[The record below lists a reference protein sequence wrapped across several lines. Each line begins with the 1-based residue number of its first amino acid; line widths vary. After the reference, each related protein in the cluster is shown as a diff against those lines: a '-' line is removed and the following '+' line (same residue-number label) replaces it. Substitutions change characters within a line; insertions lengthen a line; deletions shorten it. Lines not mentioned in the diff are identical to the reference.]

1 MTESQRIELI
11 RKAVANATKEIA
23 PQFQGLVDDLKAEQ
37 LAEDF
42 TVEHG
47 TQHASR
53 DEIEKEFV
61 SLDAV
66 ENDKED
72 EDFENDENLTDMSQV
87 SGSMREIF
95 GE

>member
-1 MTESQRIELI
+1 MTESERIAFI
-11 RKAVANATKEIA
+11 KNAVANATQVA
-23 PQFQGLVDDLKAEQ
+23 PQFQGLLNDLKAEK
-37 LAEDF
+37 LAEEF
-42 TVEHG
+42 VLANG
-47 TQHASR
+47 LLPVS
-53 DEIEKEFV
+53 DEDIKEEFV

-72 EDFENDENLTDMSQV
+72 EDFDADENLTDMDCV

>member
-1 MTESQRIELI
+1 MNEKQRIELI
-11 RKAVANATKEIA
+11 RNVVANATKEIA

-47 TQHASR
+47 TQHASK

-72 EDFENDENLTDMSQV
+72 EDFENDENLVDMSQV